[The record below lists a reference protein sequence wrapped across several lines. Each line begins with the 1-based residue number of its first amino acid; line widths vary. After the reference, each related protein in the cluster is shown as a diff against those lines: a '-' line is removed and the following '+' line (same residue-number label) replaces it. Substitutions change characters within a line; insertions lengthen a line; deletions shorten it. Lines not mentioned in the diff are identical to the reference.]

1 MVERTEGFCED
12 NWGRIDLV
20 FSLSNEVD
28 DFLIIVLSF
37 RENHQSIDSHGKD
50 LSFRYPSCTQLDNWQ
65 AKSLTAFSFMA
76 CLISVAGIFDN
87 CLCDL

>member
-28 DFLIIVLSF
+28 DFLIIVLS
-37 RENHQSIDSHGKD
+37 GKSQVHRLTWQGPFFS
-50 LSFRYPSCTQLDNWQ
+50 LSFMYSMR
-65 AKSLTAFSFMA
+65 
-76 CLISVAGIFDN
+76 
-87 CLCDL
+87 